1 MKTAEQPD
9 ELSSLAS
16 QAQASMTEPPLGE
29 GTTELDTTAG
39 QGTKADQAAAA
50 QAMANIEAGAKQVLL
65 ALAKM
70 ARAAIAKRLPEIR
83 EEWTD
88 DALAAPAAAA
98 VPLLKKHMEKLMM
111 LAGSSPEAA
120 AFALSLI
127 PLVLGVVNAMDRAE
141 QRRKAETA
149 EGAPAAATVDAGAQQ

>member
-1 MKTAEQPD
+1 MATDDKKPD
-9 ELSSLAS
+9 ELASLAA
-16 QAQASMTEPPLGE
+16 QAQASMTVPPLGE

-39 QGTKADQAAAA
+39 QGPTDA
-50 QAMANIEAGAKQVLL
+50 QAMAMIEEGAKKVLL
-65 ALAKM
+65 ALAKL

-88 DALAAPAAAA
+88 EDLAGPAAAA
-98 VPLLKKHMEKLMM
+98 VPLLKKHMDKLMT

-141 QRRKAETA
+141 QRRKAEASTA
-149 EGAPAAATVDAGAQQ
+149 APGAAAPDAGAQQ